1 MKKLIFISLLTLLSC
16 SDKNKDSD
24 CWVCQKQTVKSY
36 AGTTI
41 SDNTVTFDRC
51 NMTTEQA
58 FKFENDNTV
67 NYIEPTMN
75 NVGTIINVH
84 VSETVQCKQK

>member
-1 MKKLIFISLLTLLSC
+1 MKKLLFLIILFASC

-24 CWVCQKQTVKSY
+24 CWTCQTQTVKSY
-36 AGTTI
+36 ANQII
-41 SDNTVTFDRC
+41 SDKTVTFERC
-51 NMTTEQA
+51 DMTAEQA
-58 FKFENDNTV
+58 FKFESDNTV

>member
-1 MKKLIFISLLTLLSC
+1 MKKLLFLLLLFASC
-16 SDKNKDSD
+16 DKNQDSD

-75 NVGTIINVH
+75 NVGTIINVR